1 MADVFFYNSGSLLQA
16 LNPAESIVDLAGD
29 PMLDNVVDAFIPT
42 VSQGEGV
49 YGVPVGTGMGGGI
62 LYRTDIFEEHGL
74 SVPLTWEE
82 FAANNDALLEAGV
95 TPVGA
100 SFGTTW
106 TSQLFVLADYYNVA
120 QEVPDFAEQY
130 TANEAHYADT
140 PAALRSF
147 ERLQEAYDSGWWNE
161 DYGSAIFEDAL
172 QMLVDGEIA
181 QYPML
186 TFAMSQVNVL
196 DPEAA
201 QNIGFFAQP
210 GESADTNGMTLWM
223 PQGAYIA
230 ATTDQEEVARAFLAF
245 IASVE
250 GTEAQTAAATPSGP
264 YLIEGATLPDDV
276 LPVVLDIQEYIDA
289 GNVGPRS
296 SSSRRSRARA
306 SSKSPSRSAPACAA
320 PKTPPRCMTRTSPSR
335 RNNSACQAGD
345 GDSSHHQSEPGGT
358 WADDGPGPVQ
368 PDLRDPPTND
378 RQTSAYPHWFYIPVG
393 IVFVAI
399 FVVPTAMAFFYS
411 FTRWT
416 LFDWEFI
423 GLDNFR
429 QFFREP
435 ALTNGLRN
443 TFTYAV
449 VTSGLKVVLGMA
461 LAMLVTSRLRL
472 KGTIRS
478 IVFFPVLVS
487 FVAVGITFKV
497 MMHPTKG
504 LINRTIEVIGFTG
517 PKWLTDPQIALLS
530 VALVDVWKGVGL
542 ATVIFIAGIVSIP
555 SELLESVSVD
565 GGSAWAR
572 FRHVIL
578 PLSKPAT
585 FTVILLSFIGGLRS
599 FDLIWTMTG
608 GGPGFTTDVLASTI
622 YKNYQA
628 GFYGLSTAGNVIL
641 FLLVTAI
648 VFPLNWFLR
657 KRELTS

>member
-1 MADVFFYNSGSLLQA
+1 MLADGLTSAFSELHPNVSFDIEERLGGTDGDNIVKTRLATDEMADVFFYNSGSLLQA

-210 GESADTNGMTLWM
+210 GESAETNGMTLWM

-230 ATTDQEEVARAFLAF
+230 GTTDQEEVARAFLAF

-289 GNVGPRS
+289 GNVGP
-296 SSSRRSRARA
+296 ALEFV
-306 SSKSPSRSAPACAA
+306 SP
-320 PKTPPRCMTRTSPSR
+320 
-335 RNNSACQAGD
+335 
-345 GDSSHHQSEPGGT
+345 
-358 WADDGPGPVQ
+358 
-368 PDLRDPPTND
+368 
-378 RQTSAYPHWFYIPVG
+378 
-393 IVFVAI
+393 
-399 FVVPTAMAFFYS
+399 
-411 FTRWT
+411 
-416 LFDWEFI
+416 
-423 GLDNFR
+423 
-429 QFFREP
+429 
-435 ALTNGLRN
+435 
-443 TFTYAV
+443 
-449 VTSGLKVVLGMA
+449 
-461 LAMLVTSRLRL
+461 L
-472 KGTIRS
+472 KGPSLEQIT
-478 IVFFPVLVS
+478 VE
-487 FVAVGITFKV
+487 VG
-497 MMHPTKG
+497 
-504 LINRTIEVIGFTG
+504 
-517 PKWLTDPQIALLS
+517 S
-530 VALVDVWKGVGL
+530 
-542 ATVIFIAGIVSIP
+542 
-555 SELLESVSVD
+555 
-565 GGSAWAR
+565 
-572 FRHVIL
+572 
-578 PLSKPAT
+578 
-585 FTVILLSFIGGLRS
+585 GLRS
-599 FDLIWTMTG
+599 AEDAAALYDEDVAKQAQQLG
-608 GGPGFTTDVLASTI
+608 LPG
-622 YKNYQA
+622 
-628 GFYGLSTAGNVIL
+628 
-641 FLLVTAI
+641 
-648 VFPLNWFLR
+648 W
-657 KRELTS
+657 